1 MMHQL
6 IPPLIPYSY
15 QSLTSMLQKTVRA
28 NHVPCMTKY
37 LRKAIMKRSELE
49 TKYVKTKTPES
60 YQIYKKQRNFCS
72 KLYKKERKKYYNSFN
87 VKNIT
92 DNKKF

>member
-15 QSLTSMLQKTVRA
+15 QSLISMLQSKKTVRA
-28 NHVPCMTKY
+28 NYVPYMTKY
-37 LRKAIMKRSELE
+37 LRKGIMKRSELE

-60 YQIYKKQRNFCS
+60 YQTYKKQRNFCS
-72 KLYKKERKKYYNSFN
+72 ELYKKER
-87 VKNIT
+87 
-92 DNKKF
+92 